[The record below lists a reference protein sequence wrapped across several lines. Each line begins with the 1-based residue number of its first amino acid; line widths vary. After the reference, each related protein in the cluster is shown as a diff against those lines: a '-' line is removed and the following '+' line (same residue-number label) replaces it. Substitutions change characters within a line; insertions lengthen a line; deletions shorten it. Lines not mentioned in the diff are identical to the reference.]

1 VAFEESGMGGAG
13 WKESWTAMFVL
24 SRRRD
29 RNPCADSARSEIM
42 SYKTVKAIIEVD
54 AALEHEL
61 RRHLRDFRA
70 KHPNYGY
77 VLWDIGPPAQPDH
90 PALDPAELLKACRE
104 ARARAINYR
113 RGP

>member
-1 VAFEESGMGGAG
+1 
-13 WKESWTAMFVL
+13 
-24 SRRRD
+24 
-29 RNPCADSARSEIM
+29 M

-77 VLWDIGPPAQPDH
+77 VLWVIGPPVQPDH
-90 PALDPAELLKACRE
+90 PALDPARE
-104 ARARAINYR
+104 ARARAITIR
-113 RGP
+113 RRARGSFLAASPKGWSYHRQAC